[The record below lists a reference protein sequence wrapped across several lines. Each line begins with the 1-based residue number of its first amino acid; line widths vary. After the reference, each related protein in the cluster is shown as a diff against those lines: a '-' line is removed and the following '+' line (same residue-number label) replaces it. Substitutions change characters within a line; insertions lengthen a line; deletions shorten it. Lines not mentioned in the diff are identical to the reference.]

1 VDENQLTGLLIELS
15 ETVRQNAVYKSFV
28 SPSASLVDREQTAQ
42 VESLIIHQDL
52 PDRLVELVRPTK
64 TVLVLGG
71 PGSGKTTLSM
81 MLTEAATR
89 LSPALL
95 PIPIDV
101 QTLMQAETREQ
112 VIRESVPGVS
122 EEVIQQLDTGQ
133 RLLLLIDGLNEIEH
147 SRTVGER
154 ARNVALSMVTGRERN
169 AVLATSRVPV
179 PSLFKGRG
187 IFGARDTVEVALL
200 PFDDDQIRA
209 LIARYPQI
217 DVGEFDEYLDTGQ
230 LRSLASNPQ
239 LLSMLITIF
248 LGKRETAVGPGEV
261 PAPHS
266 VSELFDL
273 FFDTKWSEKAP
284 LVSQPDV
291 GRLTFQRALSS
302 LAWHARLHGLPAVPK
317 EQWADLLSPFDH
329 LIGRD
334 GLSRQ
339 TIIDRAS
346 ALYLMELRARGLS
359 FIHERFLDYFAA
371 RFLHEL
377 GWIPESFW
385 NLREW
390 EQTLSFLAGMK
401 DADGFLFLLDQ
412 SIRRNR
418 TSLACQMAAANFGRL
433 RTENLHDVF
442 QLVATSLYGPRPRRD
457 DAVQGLRE
465 FPISDAI
472 DSLRQTLP
480 DIPVTDRQSI
490 NRAIELM
497 RLSRLTPESF
507 QNARRRAERR
517 LRDATPQRG
526 RARTLP
532 RYGATSHNEWTT
544 LGQDIVTLADIDAP
558 PHKRGAAAKRL
569 GTRGL
574 PEALNP
580 LINALKDEAPGVR
593 GSAATALAAL
603 GDRRAVEPLIAALK
617 DEADKV
623 RGSAATALAAL
634 GDRGAVGPLVLL
646 LKDVDTKVRGSAATA
661 LAALGDRRAVEP
673 LINAL
678 KDEDSMNRGSAATA
692 LAALGDHRAVEPLI
706 NALKDEAPDVRG
718 SAATALG
725 FLGDQ
730 RAIEPILAL
739 IYDAEAWPRSAAAN
753 ALARLG
759 GGEALVS
766 LIRLCNDSDARV
778 RGTAL
783 RACLSV
789 LNTQM
794 SAQFMKTLRDD
805 PDGINRT
812 IAIEGL
818 GLLGN
823 PEAVAPV
830 MECLWDSDAGARGE
844 AARALVRLLPHVGEE
859 KRKEIVS
866 RLVGFWLHSHNNDAA
881 NAVYYAIRDMPLE
894 LAEAAH
900 DAYDA
905 EAHHNLLP
913 RKLLRWNE
921 MRREISLR
929 AYSRREMGQLRDR
942 EREYHGH
949 AWGIAPMPGGEGL
962 TLMKTV
968 LEIDL
973 VGYSSLAAVLD
984 ETLGPESVANLNQ
997 RIQHVIGDGLA
1008 AVGLARE
1015 STVMATTGDGAILVF
1030 EKAEDAHRFAEHMH
1044 RMTREYNSTKTE
1056 ASARLYFRIGAA
1068 TGNITMQP
1076 RQGGGYDIAGITIA
1090 RAVRLEAAA
1099 RPGELLVDTL
1109 TYEALPPV
1117 LHPAYEEEESVR
1129 GKRDESFAARRS
1141 VMNRDV
1147 PQHLLTKPAP
1157 PLGDASGDRHAILNL
1172 FEQLIPKDQ
1181 LDLLVFLLDVPI
1193 THHPSKMLSLF
1204 DRQTHLL
1211 NYMTTVPDGLQKL
1224 ESELQYLI
1232 NKQRHS

>member
-1 VDENQLTGLLIELS
+1 MDENQLAGLLIELS

-112 VIRESVPGVS
+112 VIRESVPGVP

-187 IFGARDTVEVALL
+187 IFGARDTVEVVLL

-217 DVGEFDEYLDTGQ
+217 HVGEFDEYLDTGQ

-517 LRDATPQRG
+517 LRESAPRKG
-526 RARTLP
+526 RSRPTV
-532 RYGATSHNEWTT
+532 RYGTTSHNELTATT
-544 LGQDIVTLADIDAP
+544 QDLVLLTDIDAP
-558 PHKRGAAAKRL
+558 DYKRGAAATRL
-569 GTRGL
+569 GTRGR
-574 PEALNP
+574 PVALEP

-617 DEADKV
+617 DEADN
-623 RGSAATALAAL
+623 
-634 GDRGAVGPLVLL
+634 
-646 LKDVDTKVRGSAATA
+646 VRGSAATA

-678 KDEDSMNRGSAATA
+678 KDEASGVRGSAATA
-692 LAALGDHRAVEPLI
+692 LAALGDRRAVEPLI
-706 NALKDEAPDVRG
+706 NALQDDAPGVRG
-718 SAATALG
+718 SAARALAALG
-725 FLGDQ
+725 D
-730 RAIEPILAL
+730 
-739 IYDAEAWPRSAAAN
+739 
-753 ALARLG
+753 
-759 GGEALVS
+759 
-766 LIRLCNDSDARV
+766 
-778 RGTAL
+778 RG
-783 RACLSV
+783 
-789 LNTQM
+789 
-794 SAQFMKTLRDD
+794 
-805 PDGINRT
+805 
-812 IAIEGL
+812 
-818 GLLGN
+818 
-823 PEAVAPV
+823 
-830 MECLWDSDAGARGE
+830 
-844 AARALVRLLPHVGEE
+844 
-859 KRKEIVS
+859 
-866 RLVGFWLHSHNNDAA
+866 
-881 NAVYYAIRDMPLE
+881 
-894 LAEAAH
+894 
-900 DAYDA
+900 
-905 EAHHNLLP
+905 
-913 RKLLRWNE
+913 
-921 MRREISLR
+921 
-929 AYSRREMGQLRDR
+929 
-942 EREYHGH
+942 
-949 AWGIAPMPGGEGL
+949 
-962 TLMKTV
+962 
-968 LEIDL
+968 
-973 VGYSSLAAVLD
+973 
-984 ETLGPESVANLNQ
+984 
-997 RIQHVIGDGLA
+997 
-1008 AVGLARE
+1008 
-1015 STVMATTGDGAILVF
+1015 
-1030 EKAEDAHRFAEHMH
+1030 
-1044 RMTREYNSTKTE
+1044 
-1056 ASARLYFRIGAA
+1056 
-1068 TGNITMQP
+1068 
-1076 RQGGGYDIAGITIA
+1076 
-1090 RAVRLEAAA
+1090 
-1099 RPGELLVDTL
+1099 
-1109 TYEALPPV
+1109 
-1117 LHPAYEEEESVR
+1117 
-1129 GKRDESFAARRS
+1129 
-1141 VMNRDV
+1141 
-1147 PQHLLTKPAP
+1147 
-1157 PLGDASGDRHAILNL
+1157 
-1172 FEQLIPKDQ
+1172 
-1181 LDLLVFLLDVPI
+1181 
-1193 THHPSKMLSLF
+1193 
-1204 DRQTHLL
+1204 
-1211 NYMTTVPDGLQKL
+1211 
-1224 ESELQYLI
+1224 
-1232 NKQRHS
+1232 